1 MDNKHINEQI
11 VHIHT
16 DISSITVTSSTA
28 CVPRFALLYWC
39 TWFMKQVPQVSQG
52 YVLYIFKCMIFFS
65 KRNFFRIV
73 FHKMMM
79 YFNFTY
85 LKICSVLWKKTCLIF
100 KLLCLVK
107 HIYFFL
113 LAWAD
118 LSKQNE
124 NFPLFGSYETPNADK
139 TITWKIWISYWKR
152 KAVLTTNAKKFSAQK
167 VYEKYERWQKMRR
180 ISFNGLECF
189 VMMKWFGQTL
199 ICRYGQRTHSP
210 KYTYIDFIVFPL

>member
-1 MDNKHINEQI
+1 MCTTLRFILLMYLVYE
-11 VHIHT
+11 T
-16 DISSITVTSSTA
+16 GSTGKSRL
-28 CVPRFALLYWC
+28 C
-39 TWFMKQVPQVSQG
+39 S
-52 YVLYIFKCMIFFS
+52 LYIQMHDFFS

-73 FHKMMM
+73 FHKMM
-79 YFNFTY
+79 
-85 LKICSVLWKKTCLIF
+85 I
-100 KLLCLVK
+100 
-107 HIYFFL
+107 
-113 LAWAD
+113 AWAD
-118 LSKQNE
+118 LSKQNK

-152 KAVLTTNAKKFSAQK
+152 KAVLTTNAKKISAQK

>member
-1 MDNKHINEQI
+1 MISELVWLGVLEWTVYHALIINVDYRAGWI
-11 VHIHT
+11 
-16 DISSITVTSSTA
+16 ISISTNRSFIYILTYLASQWQLSSTA
-28 CVPRFALLYWC
+28 CVPRFALFYWC
-39 TWFMKQVPQVSQG
+39 TWFMKQVLQVSQG

-100 KLLCLVK
+100 KLLCLLK

-152 KAVLTTNAKKFSAQK
+152 KAVLTTNAKKIFCSKSIWKIWTMTKNAK
-167 VYEKYERWQKMRR
+167 N
-180 ISFNGLECF
+180 FF
-189 VMMKWFGQTL
+189 
-199 ICRYGQRTHSP
+199 
-210 KYTYIDFIVFPL
+210 

>member
-1 MDNKHINEQI
+1 MCTTLRFTLLMYLVYE
-11 VHIHT
+11 T
-16 DISSITVTSSTA
+16 GSTGKSRL
-28 CVPRFALLYWC
+28 C
-39 TWFMKQVPQVSQG
+39 S
-52 YVLYIFKCMIFFS
+52 LYIQMHDFFS

-152 KAVLTTNAKKFSAQK
+152 KAVLTTNAKKIFCSKSIWKIWTMTKNAK
-167 VYEKYERWQKMRR
+167 N
-180 ISFNGLECF
+180 FF
-189 VMMKWFGQTL
+189 
-199 ICRYGQRTHSP
+199 
-210 KYTYIDFIVFPL
+210 